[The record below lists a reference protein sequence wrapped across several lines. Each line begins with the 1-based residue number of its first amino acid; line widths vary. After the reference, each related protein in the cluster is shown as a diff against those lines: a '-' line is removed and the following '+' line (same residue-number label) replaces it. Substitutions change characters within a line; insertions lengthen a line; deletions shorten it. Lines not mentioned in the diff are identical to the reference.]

1 VDFYLDADD
10 HRRGLARALYE
21 KIRQA
26 IAEGRIRPG
35 DQLPPSRELAKQL
48 AISRFTVTTA
58 YGYLVA
64 EGFLEGASAAGTR
77 VTLPARRGQL
87 RRAAPP
93 AFRGTAPSPPTNEPA
108 AVTPAMQM
116 ELGVPDAASFPYT
129 ELRTQT
135 WRAMR
140 ELRAAGGTQYGDAA
154 GEPSLRAAIATWIHR
169 SRGVRA
175 TPDEVVV
182 TAGAQQAF
190 DIVLSALTRPGDTV
204 AVEDPGYP
212 PFRQLAELRGAK
224 VVPVQADDH
233 GLIVESLPPRARL
246 VYVTPSHQFPLG
258 SVLSLVRRRL
268 LLDWAQATGAVILED
283 DYDSE
288 FRFSDRPLEPMQR
301 LDTGARVIYVG
312 SFSKSLSPSLR
323 TGFVIAPREIV
334 SALAGVRQLLDCH
347 SPALLQR
354 TLARFL
360 DDGSMDRHLRRMR
373 KLYRTRHQFIVDW
386 FAGPGHSLG
395 HLIAID
401 AGLHLTA
408 ELHAPWDEQTLC
420 TRALDAGLRI
430 SGLSKFSVESI
441 RPGLSFG
448 YGNTPPEKLEA
459 AFRILRKVT
468 R

>member
-1 VDFYLDADD
+1 MDIYLNADD

-21 KIRQA
+21 QIRQA

-35 DQLPPSRELAKQL
+35 DRLPPSRELAKQL

-77 VTLPARRGQL
+77 VTLPARRGTL
-87 RRAAPP
+87 RHAAPSSSRD
-93 AFRGTAPSPPTNEPA
+93 RGAAVPNAPSNEPM
-108 AVTPAMQM
+108 AMQL
-116 ELGVPDAASFPYT
+116 ELGVPNAASFPYS
-129 ELRTQT
+129 EFRTQT

-140 ELRAAGGTQYGDAA
+140 ELRADGGTGYGDAA
-154 GEPSLRAAIATWIHR
+154 GEPSLRKAIATWIHR

-175 TPDEVVV
+175 APEEVVV

-190 DIVLSALTRPGDTV
+190 DLVLSALARPGDTV

-212 PFRQLAELRGAK
+212 PFRQLAELRGVK
-224 VVPVQADDH
+224 VVPVQADQH
-233 GLIVESLPPRARL
+233 GLIVESLPPRAKL

-268 LLDWAQATGAVILED
+268 LLDWAQATGAFILED

-301 LDTGARVIYVG
+301 LDTGARVIYIG

-323 TGFVIAPREIV
+323 TGFVIAPHEIA
-334 SALAGVRQLLDCH
+334 SALSSARQLLDCH
-347 SPALLQR
+347 SPAILQR

-360 DDGSMDRHLRRMR
+360 DDGSMDRHLRRTR
-373 KLYRTRHQFIVDW
+373 KLYRVRHQFIVDW
-386 FAGPGHSLG
+386 FAGPGRTLG
-395 HLIAID
+395 KLIAID

-408 ELHAPWDEQTLC
+408 ELHDTWDEHALC
-420 TRALDAGLRI
+420 ARALDAGLRI
-430 SGLSKFSVESI
+430 SGLAKFSVQSI

-448 YGNTPPEKLEA
+448 YGNSPPEKLEE
-459 AFRILRKVT
+459 AFRILKKILR
-468 R
+468 

>member
-1 VDFYLDADD
+1 MDFYLNADD

-21 KIRQA
+21 QIRQA

-35 DQLPPSRELAKQL
+35 DRLPPSRELAKQL

-77 VTLPARRGQL
+77 VTLPARRSQL
-87 RRAAPP
+87 QRVTPPLLRGRHAPASPAPP
-93 AFRGTAPSPPTNEPA
+93 NEPA
-108 AVTPAMQM
+108 AMQM
-116 ELGVPDAASFPYT
+116 ELGVPDAESFPYT
-129 ELRTQT
+129 EFRTQT

-140 ELRAAGGTQYGDAA
+140 ELRTHGGTQYGDAA
-154 GEPSLRAAIATWIHR
+154 GEPSLRRAIATWIHR

-175 TPDEVVV
+175 APEEVVV

-190 DIVLSALTRPGDTV
+190 DLVLSALARPGDTV

-212 PFRQLAELRGAK
+212 PFRQLAELRGVK
-224 VVPVQADDH
+224 VVPVQADHH
-233 GLIVESLPPRARL
+233 GLVVESLPPRARL

-268 LLDWAQATGAVILED
+268 LLDWAQATGAFILED

-301 LDTGARVIYVG
+301 LDTGARVLYIG

-323 TGFVIAPREIV
+323 TGFVVAPREV
-334 SALAGVRQLLDCH
+334 ASTLASVRALLDCH
-347 SPALLQR
+347 SPAILQR

-360 DDGSMDRHLRRMR
+360 DDGSMDRHLRRTR
-373 KLYRTRHQFIVDW
+373 KLYRARHQFIVDW
-386 FAGPGHSLG
+386 FAGPGRTLG
-395 HLIAID
+395 KLIAID
-401 AGLHLTA
+401 AGLHLAA
-408 ELHAPWDEQTLC
+408 ELHDSWDERTLC
-420 TRALDAGLRI
+420 TRALDAGLNI
-430 SGLSKFSVESI
+430 SGLAKFSVESI
-441 RPGLSFG
+441 RPGLTFG
-448 YGNTPPEKLEA
+448 YGNSPPEKLEQ
-459 AFRILRKVT
+459 AFRILKKVL